1 MIRGRRCLHV
11 VTHQLLNGSP
21 VFRASQQIEYPGA
34 KIINWEG
41 EMRYLPSLNERDFDY
56 YIHKLK
62 DKAEHQ
68 EIVTRGWSV
77 LTNTYT
83 RCS

>member
-1 MIRGRRCLHV
+1 MIRGRSCLQV
-11 VTHQLLNGSP
+11 VTHQLLYGRP

-34 KIINWEG
+34 KIIKQEG
-41 EMRYLPSLNERDFDY
+41 ETHYLPSLNEHNYAYFLGKLRD
-56 YIHKLK
+56 KS
-62 DKAEHQ
+62 EHQ